1 MLDSS
6 GSEAADSEGR
16 LVNVEDRGC
25 SDASEDDVIV
35 AVAATELLDGN
46 SVAVAATELLDGN
59 SVAVAATE
67 LLDGSSVVV
76 AATELLDGNSVR
88 LRLAVALA
96 DLGLL
101 SVDVVE
107 EVVAFDSVGTGTT
120 GTTNELDAAAENN
133 PWLD

>member
-16 LVNVEDRGC
+16 LVGVEDRGC
-25 SDASEDDVIV
+25 SDGSESDV
-35 AVAATELLDGN
+35 
-46 SVAVAATELLDGN
+46 SVAVAATELL
-59 SVAVAATE
+59 A
-67 LLDGSSVVV
+67 
-76 AATELLDGNSVR
+76 GNSVR

-107 EVVAFDSVGTGTT
+107 GVVAFDSVGTT
-120 GTTNELDAAAENN
+120 GTTNELDAAAEGN